1 MHSVRDY
8 LEKQSSD
15 ALKGILWT
23 ARMQPGWLPDEAL
36 VAIWD
41 LLLSRGDLDPETIAS
56 SEEMVKEARKRV
68 RSPKKTYDPNLL
80 WCL

>member
-15 ALKGILWT
+15 ELKGILWT
-23 ARMQPGWLPDEAL
+23 ARMQPTLLPDEAL

-56 SEEMVKEARKRV
+56 SEKMVKEARKRV
-68 RSPKKTYDPNLL
+68 RSPAKTYDPNML
-80 WCL
+80 WYL

>member
-8 LEKQSSD
+8 LGKQSSD

-23 ARMQPGWLPDEAL
+23 ARMQPRRLPDEAL

-56 SEEMVKEARKRV
+56 SEKMVKEARKRV
-68 RSPKKTYDPNLL
+68 RSPEKTYDPNML